1 MFKVVRRMEI
11 RFQHLIKIMD
21 DILFG
26 LRRGVHEMLY
36 GVRYICK
43 QLDLMART
51 KFGDPRA
58 SVAAEEN
65 IDGNQSSNK
74 KVNEVVADNGDVAAV
89 VASDDNDVAAAAH
102 YIEDGTHASNESF
115 VDVGED
121 ERFNGCAS
129 EKQIT
134 AIVCGFLVLRF
145 LNPMLLAPDTCHLV
159 NTQVSKVCSYM
170 LSVLGLSQ

>member
-1 MFKVVRRMEI
+1 
-11 RFQHLIKIMD
+11 MD
-21 DILFG
+21 DILSG

-58 SVAAEEN
+58 SVAAEEKC

-89 VASDDNDVAAAAH
+89 VASDDGDAAAATQN
-102 YIEDGTHASNESF
+102 IEDGTHASNDG

-159 NTQVSKVCSYM
+159 NTQVSKVCSHMSEECVGYGR
-170 LSVLGLSQ
+170 V